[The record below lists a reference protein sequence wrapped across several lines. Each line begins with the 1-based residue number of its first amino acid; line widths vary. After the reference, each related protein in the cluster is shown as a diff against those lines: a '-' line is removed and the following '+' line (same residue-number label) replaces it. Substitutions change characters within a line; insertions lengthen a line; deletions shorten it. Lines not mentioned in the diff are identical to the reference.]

1 MTNEIEHINSSTN
14 GIVEVLFVIVIAS
27 IAAWTRVIFLGKTKN
42 ESLFS
47 AVAFTMLPIKVAVI
61 IRFTMFN
68 LSD

>member
-47 AVAFTMLPIKVAVI
+47 AVAFTMFK
-61 IRFTMFN
+61 